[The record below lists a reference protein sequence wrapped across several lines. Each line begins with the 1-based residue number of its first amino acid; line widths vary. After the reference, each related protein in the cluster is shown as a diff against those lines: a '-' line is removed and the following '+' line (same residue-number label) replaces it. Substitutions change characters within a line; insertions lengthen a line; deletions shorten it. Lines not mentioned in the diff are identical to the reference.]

1 MSQENVLIMRAAL
14 EAFARNDVSGFLR
27 LMDPEVEFEPQLA
40 AVEGTYVG
48 HDGIR
53 AFFTDAFENLE
64 VVQLRD
70 DDMRDLGNRVL
81 AFVPARIGGR
91 GSGIETETFLALV
104 ATFRDGRIV
113 HLKDYGEKEAALEAV
128 ALSE

>member
-64 VVQLRD
+64 IVQLRD

-81 AFVPARIGGR
+81 ALVPARIGGK
-91 GSGIETETFLALV
+91 GSGIETETSLAMV

-113 HLKDYGEKEAALEAV
+113 HLKDYGEKDATVEAV
-128 ALSE
+128 GLSE